1 MALGIYLALF
11 FPLFFILGGVFD
23 IDINDSF
30 ASAIWISGF
39 IVQGLAWI
47 VLGVIILGANN
58 KSVELSV
65 ESTGQCILSKFRDPG
80 GRQLAP

>member
-11 FPLFFILGGVFD
+11 FPLFFIHGGVFD

-39 IVQGLAWI
+39 LVQGLAWI
-47 VLGVIILGANN
+47 VLGAIILGVIN
-58 KSVELSV
+58 KSVELPL
-65 ESTGQCILSKFRDPG
+65 ESIG
-80 GRQLAP
+80 